1 MSMEWNPADEMISLR
16 EAMSNLLE
24 ESVLPSQR
32 ARQGQRAESRSA
44 LRLPLDAYLT
54 DEELVI
60 KASLPGLG
68 PDDVEITLEEDRLTI
83 KGELSGHADDVEY
96 LIHER
101 PCSCSFSRTLR
112 LNMPVDVEK
121 AEASFEDG
129 VLTLVLPK
137 AEAARPKVIKIS

>member
-1 MSMEWNPADEMISLR
+1 MSMEWDPAQDMISLR

-32 ARQGQRAESRSA
+32 GRRQSAESRVM
-44 LRLPLDAYLT
+44 RLPLDAYLT

-60 KASLPGLG
+60 KASLPGLE
-68 PDDVEITLEEDRLTI
+68 PDDVEITLDDDRLTI
-83 KGELSGHADDVEY
+83 KGELAGHSEDVDY

-101 PCSCSFSRTLR
+101 PCGCPFSRTLR
-112 LNMPVDVEK
+112 LNMPVDVDK
-121 AEASFEDG
+121 ADASFEDG

-137 AEAARPKVIKIS
+137 AESARPKMIKIS

>member
-1 MSMEWNPADEMISLR
+1 MSMEWNPAQDMISLR

-32 ARQGQRAESRSA
+32 GRRQSDESRA
-44 LRLPLDAYLT
+44 LRLPLDVYLT
-54 DEELVI
+54 EEELVI

-68 PDDVEITLEEDRLTI
+68 PDDVEITLEDDRLTI
-83 KGELSGHADDVEY
+83 KGELVGSLDNVEY
-96 LIHER
+96 LMHER
-101 PCSCSFSRTLR
+101 PCGCPFSRTLR

-129 VLTLVLPK
+129 ILTLVLPK
-137 AEAARPKVIKIS
+137 AEDARPKVIKIS